1 MSRNYFEAEGTSATL
16 LKAIIQQSP
25 VHAIERM
32 QSFKPSAS
40 MVLGTA
46 VHASLLEADR
56 YDKLIAVSPNVDK
69 RTKEGKATYAE
80 FVASTGDKTVITED
94 QQDMVEA
101 MTMAVMDH
109 PQAKSLLEGCDKE
122 VEKFF
127 EYEDLKCKAK
137 IDCVHCEGFIVDIKT
152 TKDASPDAFSKQSAN
167 LLYHLQMAWYA
178 KAVGRSYKD
187 CDCYII
193 AVENTAPHGVAVY
206 QYDHNALEFG
216 WKLAQR
222 AVRQFK
228 EYVADLAID
237 GKSLPY
243 GSESIDL
250 FLPAWAERI

>member
-1 MSRNYFEAEGTSATL
+1 MSQNYFEAEGVSATL

-25 VHAIERM
+25 VHAVERM
-32 QSFKPSAS
+32 KSFKPSAS

-46 VHASLLEADR
+46 VHASILEADQ
-56 YDKLIAVSPNVDK
+56 YDKLIAVSPSVDK
-69 RTKEGKATYAE
+69 RTKAGKAIYAE
-80 FVASTGDKTVITED
+80 FLATTGDKTVISED

-109 PQAKSLLEGCDKE
+109 PQAKSLLDGCDKE

-137 IDCVHCEGFIVDIKT
+137 IDCVHSDGFIIDIKT
-152 TKDASPDAFSKQSAN
+152 TKDASPDAFGKQSAN

-178 KAVGRSYKD
+178 KAIGRSHKD

-193 AVENTAPHGVAVY
+193 AVENSAPHGVAVY
-206 QYDHNALEFG
+206 HYDRDALEFG
-216 WKLAQR
+216 WSLAKR
-222 AVRQFK
+222 AIRYYK
-228 EYVADLAID
+228 DYLADIAINEHSLA
-237 GKSLPY
+237 Y
-243 GSESIDL
+243 GGEAIDL